1 MRIRIL
7 FGPIGEQPAS
17 VALPSRWGMRARRK
31 STGITTDYPEL
42 LSKMAFCS
50 ATVLLA
56 TGCSTAKYAEKQV
69 APFDLARSTEATRAH
84 EFAHEQRAHS
94 PSRPRIGLA
103 LSGGGTKAAMYAHG
117 VLHGLDASGL
127 LPQVD
132 IISSVSGGSYAAY
145 WYFTKRMAFAAEG
158 KGNYRDIFKDCVP
171 AWYVTTKP
179 KDGPYKRVMDQMKKL
194 APEEGKSVC
203 SDNAHW
209 APSTNDP
216 YRWQAHLVRWP
227 DLFAK
232 QITVPT
238 GNKQGA
244 PVREIFGGVLSALM
258 EIPVGLVGGDSVVP
272 RQYQVGI
279 EQTWGLNPAPRT
291 DGKAWRY
298 TNGVP
303 AEMPMYGTR
312 LQAQAQRW
320 DTLAQLHAQHKDI
333 PLWIVNTTEGQK
345 DDQPNMNNLWEITP
359 YGYGSS
365 RWGMVRQTPSQGEWE
380 MLSTAVRASAG
391 FADHQGWGHQ
401 TGARVLRWISLLVP
415 AAEWGVNYTV
425 ETPGKSRRTLRL
437 SDGGGSDNL
446 GLMAL
451 GRRGLDD
458 IIVVDAA
465 QDDNGVLEDLCWIRT
480 ALAQEGLTLTF
491 RDALQNFEEVC
502 EPAKG
507 KDPHGYNVSDWRNPV
522 VQGEIRWPAQAGQL
536 PKITRVWVLK
546 PAWKEADYRER
557 FNEPSKC
564 TTVDECTLA
573 LFWGHN
579 GGSAQYKTRRPQ
591 LAGAQVQDYLIFPQ
605 HGTVGNT
612 ANSSTYLF
620 WAYRALGRSMAKH
633 LRYQDGRVVSDLPLQ
648 IQPMAPL

>member
-1 MRIRIL
+1 MQIRIL
-7 FGPIGEQPAS
+7 SSSIGNQPVSA
-17 VALPSRWGMRARRK
+17 APPSRWRVAGDGRLQRRFK
-31 STGITTDYPEL
+31 L
-42 LSKMAFCS
+42 ALCS
-50 ATVLLA
+50 AIVLLA

-69 APFDLARSTEATRAH
+69 APFDLTRSTEVTRAH
-84 EFAHEQRAHS
+84 AFAHEQRS
-94 PSRPRIGLA
+94 PTAERPRIGLA

-132 IISSVSGGSYAAY
+132 IISSVSGGGYAAY

-171 AWYVTTKP
+171 GWYVTTK
-179 KDGPYKRVMDQMKKL
+179 KEEDPYKRVMDRMKEL

-203 SDNAHW
+203 PDNAHW
-209 APSTNDP
+209 TPGTDDP

-232 QITVPT
+232 KITNPT

-244 PVREIFGGVLSALM
+244 PVREMFGGVLSALM
-258 EIPVGLVGGDSVVP
+258 EIPVGVVGGDSVVP

-291 DGKAWRY
+291 AGEAWQY
-298 TNGVP
+298 TNGVS
-303 AEMPMYGTR
+303 AEAPLYGTR
-312 LQAQAQRW
+312 VQAQAQRW
-320 DTLAQLHAQHKDI
+320 DTLAQLHAQHRDI

-345 DDQPNMNNLWEITP
+345 GDQPNMNNLWEITP
-359 YGYGSS
+359 YGHGSS
-365 RWGMVRQTPSQGEWE
+365 RWGYVPQPPSQGEWE
-380 MLSTAVRASAG
+380 KLSTAVRASAG
-391 FADHQGWGHQ
+391 FADHQGWGHK
-401 TGARVLRWISLLVP
+401 TAARLLKIASGPFP
-415 AAEWGVNYTV
+415 ALEWGVNYTV
-425 ETPGKSRRTLRL
+425 ETPSKDQRTVRL
-437 SDGGGSDNL
+437 SDGGGADNL

-451 GRRGLDD
+451 VRRGLDD

-465 QDDNGVLEDLCWIRT
+465 QDDNGVLEDLCWARA

-502 EPAKG
+502 EPAKDKG
-507 KDPHGYNVSDWRNPV
+507 PHGYNVSEWKNPV
-522 VQGEIRWPAQAGQL
+522 VPGEIRWPRQPGQP
-536 PKITRVWVLK
+536 PKVTRVWVLK
-546 PAWKEADYRER
+546 PAWNEDHYQKL
-557 FNEPSKC
+557 FNKPQDCK
-564 TTVDECTLA
+564 TVDHCALA

-579 GGSAQYKTRRPQ
+579 GSESQYKTRRPQ
-591 LAGAQVQDYLIFPQ
+591 ARGQEVKDYLIFPQ
-605 HGTVGNT
+605 HATASNT

-633 LRYQDGRVVSDLPLQ
+633 LRYQDGRVVNDSSVE

>member
-1 MRIRIL
+1 MRSCI
-7 FGPIGEQPAS
+7 PSSSIGNQPVSA
-17 VALPSRWGMRARRK
+17 AFPSRPRVGSRAYK
-31 STGITTDYPEL
+31 YLDDDGHPQL
-42 LSKMAFCS
+42 FFKLALCS
-50 ATVLLA
+50 AVVLLA

-84 EFAHEQRAHS
+84 EFAHEQRS
-94 PSRPRIGLA
+94 PTAERPRIGLA

-132 IISSVSGGSYAAY
+132 IISSVSGGGYAAY

-158 KGNYRDIFKDCVP
+158 KGNYQDIFKDCVP
-171 AWYVTTKP
+171 AWQIDVEDP
-179 KDGPYKRVMDQMKKL
+179 KEFHTVMARLKEL
-194 APEEGKSVC
+194 APKEGKAIC
-203 SDNAHW
+203 ERNRHW
-209 APSTNDP
+209 SPEAGDP

-227 DLFAK
+227 DLFQREK
-232 QITVPT
+232 TVPT

-244 PVREIFGGVLSALM
+244 PVREMFGGVLSVLM
-258 EIPVGLVGGDSVVP
+258 EIPVGVVGGDSVVP

-291 DGKAWRY
+291 DGEAWHY
-298 TNGVP
+298 TNGVS
-303 AEMPMYGTR
+303 AEAPLYGTR
-312 LQAQAQRW
+312 VQAQAQRW
-320 DTLAQLHAQHKDI
+320 DTLAQLHAQHRDI

-345 DDQPNMNNLWEITP
+345 VDQPNMNNLWEVTP
-359 YGYGSS
+359 YGYGSP
-365 RWGMVRQTPSQGEWE
+365 RWGTVRQTPSQGEWAV
-380 MLSTAVRASAG
+380 LSTAVRASAG
-391 FADHQGWGHQ
+391 FADHQGLGHQ
-401 TGARVLRWISLLVP
+401 TGARVLRWVSLLVP

-425 ETPGKSRRTLRL
+425 QTPSKDEHTVRL

-451 GRRGLDD
+451 VRRGLDD
-458 IIVVDAA
+458 IIMVDAA
-465 QDDNGVLEDLCWIRT
+465 QDDNGVLEDLCWARA

-507 KDPHGYNVSDWRNPV
+507 KGPHGYNVSEWNNPV
-522 VQGEIRWPAQAGQL
+522 VPGEIRWPKQPGQL
-536 PKITRVWVLK
+536 PKVTRVWVLK
-546 PAWKEADYRER
+546 PAWKEVDYKKR
-557 FNEPSKC
+557 FNDPQRC
-564 TTVDECTLA
+564 NTVDECTLA

-579 GGSAQYKTRRPQ
+579 GGGSQYKTRRPQ
-591 LAGAQVQDYLIFPQ
+591 APGQKVQNYLIFPQ
-605 HGTVGNT
+605 HATASNT

-633 LRYQDGRVVSDLPLQ
+633 LRYQDGRVVNDSSVE